1 MTTPNQ
7 TKRAETLPGRMADV
21 PTISSQRPT
30 IENAP
35 YDVYGKELLNSAL
48 YGALLMGGGSAL
60 YHLVNG
66 ARTADPAS
74 VIRNPAPIAVA
85 KKKKEDDEAAVNEEA
100 PALKVAEAPA
110 ADANP
115 GFLKSVHS
123 AIGHLIPTQ
132 FLPDITMPTDAG
144 PESPTIAHRGWRT
157 AANYL
162 AAIGGGMGGAALV
175 NSMRDSK
182 KKRDLDDE
190 VEDARKEY
198 FEALTGKAAA
208 ALDALYEKHAEPTLA
223 TPDSPW
229 YDRWNP
235 FMWNWGNVAHNA
247 QQTVNTAQNVGERG
261 LEGAWAAALIS
272 ALGSGAIGAKYMYDQ
287 TKSRTQAD
295 NLNKAQKSRARLRSI
310 QQTPWVDP
318 EELASIAGR

>member
-1 MTTPNQ
+1 MTALHQ
-7 TKRAETLPGRMADV
+7 TKRAEAVPGRMADV

-30 IENAP
+30 VENAP

-48 YGALLMGGGSAL
+48 YGALLTGGGTAL
-60 YHLVNG
+60 YHLFNG
-66 ARTADPAS
+66 ARSADPATL
-74 VIRNPAPIAVA
+74 IRNPAPAVAA
-85 KKKKEDDEAAVNEEA
+85 KKKDKVEDNEE
-100 PALKVAEAPA
+100 LKDTDELTLKA
-110 ADANP
+110 ADATPPAND

-123 AIGHLIPTQ
+123 TIGKLIPTQ
-132 FLPDITMPTDAG
+132 FLPDITLPSDAG

-162 AAIGGGMGGAALV
+162 AAIGGGMGGAALIG
-175 NSMRDSK
+175 SIRDSK
-182 KKRDLDDE
+182 KKRDLEDE

-198 FEALTGKAAA
+198 FEALTGKTAA
-208 ALDALYEKHAEPTLA
+208 ALDALYEKHAEGA
-223 TPDSPW
+223 TTESPW

-247 QQTVNTAQNVGERG
+247 QQTANTVQNVGERG
-261 LEGAWAAALIS
+261 AEGLWAAALIS